1 MTKSD
6 DKKVPA
12 LRFKGFTDDWE
23 QRKLNYFLAT
33 SSQRNSKNIYNKF
46 NVLSV
51 SGKYGIV
58 NQIKLQG
65 RSFAG
70 KSLSNYKIVNTNDIV
85 YTKSPIKSN
94 PYGIIRTNKQDKGIV
109 STLYA
114 VYHPT
119 KFVFPNFIELYF
131 SNNLRLN
138 KYLKPIVNIGA
149 KHDMKVANEEVINHK
164 VIFPTVNEQ
173 KAINELF
180 LKLDKLLSLQ
190 QRKLKQL
197 GLIKRALQQ
206 QLTSLFS
213 NRNLT
218 FIYQNNDWK
227 NTTLNKILKER
238 KELTTDSKIPLVSLT
253 KEGVVPKNTR
263 YNREFLV
270 KEQNKK
276 YKLTK
281 SNDIV
286 YNPANLKFGVI
297 SRNKLGT
304 AKFSPIYVTFNV
316 SNNFDPTYIEIV
328 VTDPDFINYSL
339 RFEEG
344 TVYERKSVKPQD
356 LLSIKIWCP
365 DKFDQ
370 FKVAKL
376 YNQVTNDIKYNKL
389 KLKSYYK
396 LKKNLLQ
403 TLFI

>member
-1 MTKSD
+1 MT
-6 DKKVPA
+6 
-12 LRFKGFTDDWE
+12 LFDWE
-23 QRKLNYFLAT
+23 QRKFRDIYKKSSEKNDLSYSKDQVISVATMKWSHAPSNSSDTYMKSYNVMKKGDIAFEGHVNKNY
-33 SSQRNSKNIYNKF
+33 IY
-46 NVLSV
+46 
-51 SGKYGIV
+51 
-58 NQIKLQG
+58 G
-65 RSFAG
+65 RF
-70 KSLSNYKIVNTNDIV
+70 VENTIGD
-85 YTKSPIKSN
+85 
-94 PYGIIRTNKQDKGIV
+94 GIV
-109 STLYA
+109 SHIFDVYTPLEKKHNLNFWKDYISSSKIMNRILRMSTTNARMMSNLVKADIDKQIIYIPSHLEQQQIGDILKTL
-114 VYHPT
+114 T
-119 KFVFPNFIELYF
+119 KCI
-131 SNNLRLN
+131 
-138 KYLKPIVNIGA
+138 
-149 KHDMKVANEEVINHK
+149 D
-164 VIFPTVNEQ
+164 
-173 KAINELF
+173 
-180 LKLDKLLSLQ
+180 LQ

>member
-1 MTKSD
+1 M
-6 DKKVPA
+6 
-12 LRFKGFTDDWE
+12 
-23 QRKLNYFLAT
+23 
-33 SSQRNSKNIYNKF
+33 
-46 NVLSV
+46 
-51 SGKYGIV
+51 
-58 NQIKLQG
+58 
-65 RSFAG
+65 
-70 KSLSNYKIVNTNDIV
+70 SNYKIVNTNDIV

>member
-23 QRKLNYFLAT
+23 QRKPNNFLT
-33 SSQRNSKNIYNKF
+33 ESKIIGHKGNQAKKLTVKLWGKGIQEKQNTY
-46 NVLSV
+46 
-51 SGKYGIV
+51 SGSEKTQYYIRKSGQLMYGKLDFLHAAFGIV
-58 NQIKLQG
+58 PNNLNNYESTIDSPAFDVKNANSSFLLNLFLRKNFYLYYGERANGSRKARRIHEKDFLMMPIKIPSIQEQNQIVVLIKIIN
-65 RSFAG
+65 
-70 KSLSNYKIVNTNDIV
+70 KSIT
-85 YTKSPIKSN
+85 
-94 PYGIIRTNKQDKGIV
+94 
-109 STLYA
+109 
-114 VYHPT
+114 
-119 KFVFPNFIELYF
+119 
-131 SNNLRLN
+131 
-138 KYLKPIVNIGA
+138 
-149 KHDMKVANEEVINHK
+149 
-164 VIFPTVNEQ
+164 
-173 KAINELF
+173 
-180 LKLDKLLSLQ
+180 LQ

>member
-1 MTKSD
+1 MT
-6 DKKVPA
+6 
-12 LRFKGFTDDWE
+12 LFDWE